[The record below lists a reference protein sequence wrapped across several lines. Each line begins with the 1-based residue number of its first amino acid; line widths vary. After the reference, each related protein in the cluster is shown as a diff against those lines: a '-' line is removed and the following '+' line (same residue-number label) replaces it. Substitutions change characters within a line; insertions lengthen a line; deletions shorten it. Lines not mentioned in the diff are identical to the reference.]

1 MELILDASSKSTRV
15 GIALKGLLQWTS
27 DPLAP
32 QEHTRQLL
40 PAILKGMESTSTTFH
55 ELTLIVAALGPGP
68 FNGLRVAV
76 SAAKGLCAG
85 TGAAVVGISTLEAE
99 AHRCSPGAGTVRPVI
114 AAGRTTVATTLFE
127 WRDGAWV
134 QLEDIRLVD
143 AAELRQFVDESSP
156 LCGEIDDAFDATQ
169 AAAPELALHIATGSG
184 SRLESLARLGWK
196 RFCAGDVASVA
207 ALQPL
212 YARPP
217 HITMP
222 RDRRP

>member
-1 MELILDASSKSTRV
+1 MELILDASSRSTRV
-15 GIALKGLLQWTS
+15 GVALKGLLQWTS

-40 PAILKGMESTSTTFH
+40 PAILKGMESTSTAFH
-55 ELTLIVAALGPGP
+55 ELELIVVALGPGP

-76 SAAKGLCAG
+76 SAAKGLGAG

-99 AHRCSPGAGTVRPVI
+99 AHRCSPGTGTVRPVI
-114 AAGRTTVATTLFE
+114 AAGRTAVATALFE
-127 WRDGAWV
+127 WRDSAWV
-134 QLEDIRLVD
+134 QVEDTRLVE
-143 AAELRQFVDESSP
+143 AAELTQFLDESAP
-156 LCGEIDDAFDATQ
+156 LCGEIDDAFDVVH
-169 AAAPELALHIATGSG
+169 AAAREQALRIATGRG
-184 SRLESLARLGWK
+184 SRLDSLAELGWK
-196 RFCAGDVASVA
+196 RFCTGDVASVA

-217 HITMP
+217 HITIP